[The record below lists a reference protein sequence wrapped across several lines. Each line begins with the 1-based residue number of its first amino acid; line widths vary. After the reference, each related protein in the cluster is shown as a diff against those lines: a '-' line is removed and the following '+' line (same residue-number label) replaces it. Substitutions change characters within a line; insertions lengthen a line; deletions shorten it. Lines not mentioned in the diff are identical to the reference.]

1 MLFQGVFKE
10 AYIQQDLFELPQQD
24 TPIQRVTR
32 WMVLDAIPKLQ
43 KRTILKL
50 LSKHPIEQLF
60 QLSHEELRHYKFSE
74 SQINALLSPNFQQ
87 IEINLNWINSEQ
99 NKHIVCFDS
108 IDYPSQLKEISS
120 PPFLLYLQG
129 DITLLTTPQ
138 IAIIGSRRCSP
149 YGQHK
154 AYQFAGELVEYGIT
168 ITSGLALGVDG
179 FSHQGALDK
188 QGQTIAVLG
197 TGLNNIYPKRHNK
210 LAQQIIE
217 NGLLVSEFWPSTP
230 ALPSNFPRRNRIISG
245 LSLGI
250 FVVEAAKKSG
260 SLITARYAAEQNR
273 DLFALPGSIDN
284 PEACGC
290 LSLIQNG
297 AKLVMNVNDI
307 IEEYDHLSLIKKQS
321 SLIDNPP
328 QVLPNNKMNIHP
340 LLKYID
346 YHITALDK
354 LLQTTGLDIVT
365 LQNQLIELEM
375 AGLITVTAQGYLR
388 N

>member
-1 MLFQGVFKE
+1 M
-10 AYIQQDLFELPQQD
+10 FEQPQQD
-24 TPIQRVTR
+24 TKIQRITR
-32 WMVLDAIPKLQ
+32 WMILDAIPSIQ
-43 KRTILKL
+43 KRTIFKL

-60 QLSHEELRHYKFSE
+60 QLSPDQLRHYKLSE
-74 SQINALLSPNFQQ
+74 KQISALLTPNFQQ
-87 IEINLNWINSEQ
+87 IEQNLAWINELQ
-99 NKHIVCFDS
+99 NKQIICFDS
-108 IDYPSQLKEISS
+108 DAYPTQLKEISS
-120 PPFLLYLQG
+120 PPFILYLHG
-129 DITLLTTPQ
+129 NASLLKTPQ
-138 IAIIGSRRCSP
+138 IALIGSRRCSP
-149 YGQHK
+149 YGQNK
-154 AYQFAGELVEYGIT
+154 AYQFAGELAQRGMT
-168 ITSGLALGVDG
+168 ITSGLALGIDG

-188 QGQTIAVLG
+188 QGNTIAVLG
-197 TGLNNIYPKRHNK
+197 TGLDNIYPKRHNK

-250 FVVEAAKKSG
+250 FVVEAAVKSG

-297 AKLVMNVNDI
+297 AKCVMQPQDI
-307 IEEYDHLSLIKKQS
+307 LNEYPNLQ
-321 SLIDNPP
+321 LIDEASQPIKTHFHSV
-328 QVLPNNKMNIHP
+328 QQQTAKQQISAYP

-346 YHITALDK
+346 YHLTSLDT
-354 LLQTTGLDIVT
+354 LLHTTGLDIVT

-375 AGLITVTAQGYLR
+375 AGVISVTAQGYLR